1 MLQLVLTL
9 IIYLILVI
17 PVGRYLYHIAAGKHT
32 FADPV
37 FDRVD
42 GAIYKLG
49 GVDPHKGMNWKQ
61 YAAALIGTNAV
72 MIAIGYFIL
81 RIQSIPLLNP
91 NGIEGMEPTLAFNT
105 IISFMTNTNLQH
117 YSGES
122 GLSYLSQ
129 MMVIIFMMFVSA
141 ASGYAACVAFI
152 RGLAGKT
159 KDNVGNF
166 FADLVRIT
174 TRVLLPFSLAGGLL
188 LVWQGVPQNF
198 SGNVVVQTLEGT
210 YQVLAMGP
218 VAALEIIKHLGTNG
232 GGFFG
237 ANSATPMENPTIL
250 SNLIELYSMM
260 LLPGACVIAFGKM
273 VGDGRRQHQ
282 TNKASEDALTVHRE
296 GIMDRLL
303 GKEGR
308 SIFLAMGIL
317 FLVGLSL
324 CYWAEQQGNPA
335 LAEIGLSQAAGSME
349 GKEVRFGIAQS
360 ALFTTVTTSFTT
372 GTVNNMHDT
381 LTPLGGMVP
390 LMHMMLNCVFGGKGV
405 GLMNMILYAILA
417 VFICGLM
424 VGRTPEYLGKKVEG
438 REMKLTALAIIIHPL
453 LILAFSALAVA
464 TAAGR
469 AGVTNPGFH
478 GLSQVLYEYASAAAN
493 NGSGFEG
500 LADNT
505 YFWNITTGIVMFLGR
520 YLPIVIQ
527 LAIAGSLM
535 KKNYVNESAG
545 TLRTSNVS
553 FAVILVFVVY
563 IFAALTFFPALAL
576 GPIAE
581 HLTLW
586 G

>member
-129 MMVIIFMMFVSA
+129 MLVIIFMMFVSA

-198 SGNVVVQTLEGT
+198 SGNVVV
-210 YQVLAMGP
+210 
-218 VAALEIIKHLGTNG
+218 
-232 GGFFG
+232 
-237 ANSATPMENPTIL
+237 
-250 SNLIELYSMM
+250 
-260 LLPGACVIAFGKM
+260 
-273 VGDGRRQHQ
+273 
-282 TNKASEDALTVHRE
+282 
-296 GIMDRLL
+296 
-303 GKEGR
+303 
-308 SIFLAMGIL
+308 
-317 FLVGLSL
+317 
-324 CYWAEQQGNPA
+324 
-335 LAEIGLSQAAGSME
+335 
-349 GKEVRFGIAQS
+349 
-360 ALFTTVTTSFTT
+360 
-372 GTVNNMHDT
+372 
-381 LTPLGGMVP
+381 
-390 LMHMMLNCVFGGKGV
+390 
-405 GLMNMILYAILA
+405 
-417 VFICGLM
+417 
-424 VGRTPEYLGKKVEG
+424 
-438 REMKLTALAIIIHPL
+438 
-453 LILAFSALAVA
+453 
-464 TAAGR
+464 
-469 AGVTNPGFH
+469 
-478 GLSQVLYEYASAAAN
+478 
-493 NGSGFEG
+493 
-500 LADNT
+500 
-505 YFWNITTGIVMFLGR
+505 
-520 YLPIVIQ
+520 
-527 LAIAGSLM
+527 
-535 KKNYVNESAG
+535 
-545 TLRTSNVS
+545 
-553 FAVILVFVVY
+553 
-563 IFAALTFFPALAL
+563 
-576 GPIAE
+576 
-581 HLTLW
+581 
-586 G
+586 